1 MSKGKKWNKPLLN
14 ESDSDEEIVKHDEEQ
29 EGEHNI
35 KMKILSQ
42 PSTIY
47 ELNNSPKNNEKKIK
61 IENKYMNYLK
71 SRLKKKENCEISIY
85 NSILDDEN
93 SKEDKESFLNDK
105 LYFCRKNCSNIQI
118 CNEKEPNI
126 KSAHFK
132 GRIKCFNKYLKHHVH
147 KISNGE
153 NVHYLLQSHE
163 LLKIV
168 HHIKEENIPINS
180 SGLAQY
186 RDIRQLLSS
195 NNNTR
200 FEISPKRNCVL
211 INLPYRKCI
220 IFKDLLLYIP
230 TFTNNPIPEIVKKEE
245 KSCKWFIENSK
256 VISKI
261 KDSLPFEILILE
273 SIFVD
278 IYEELKN
285 EIEPVIYETEKLF
298 DIISNNPS
306 IFKCINQLTDMRRK
320 LKIIEEKVQ
329 SVYKAMHAVLS
340 NDDDIRRL
348 EVSYFEDKPEMW
360 EKCELTPYSEDTEM
374 LLEYYCHEIEEFLKI
389 IHRTNESLD
398 DVLQMVELNLD
409 DARNDVLKLE
419 LGLKIYGII
428 IAIVGTI
435 AGIFGMNLKNG
446 FEGEQYIFWTLALFL
461 MFITSCCLFYVIISF
476 KKVNI

>member
-1 MSKGKKWNKPLLN
+1 MPKGKKWNKPLLN
-14 ESDSDEEIVKHDEEQ
+14 ESDIDEETGNHDEEI

-35 KMKILSQ
+35 KMKNLSQ

-47 ELNNSPKNNEKKIK
+47 ELNKSPTNSEKKMK
-61 IENKYMNYLK
+61 IENKYMNYIK
-71 SRLKKKENCEISIY
+71 SRLKKKENCEIPIY

-93 SKEDKESFLNDK
+93 PKEDKEYFLSDNS
-105 LYFCRKNCSNIQI
+105 LFCRKNCNIQI
-118 CNEKEPNI
+118 CNEKESNT
-126 KSAHFK
+126 KSTHFK

-153 NVHYLLQSHE
+153 NTHYLLQSHE

-168 HHIKEENIPINS
+168 HHIKEEDIPINS

-195 NNNTR
+195 NDSTR

-220 IFKDLLLYIP
+220 IFKNLLLYIP

-245 KSCKWFIENSK
+245 KSCKCFIENSK
-256 VISKI
+256 LISTI

-285 EIEPVIYETEKLF
+285 EIEPVICETEKLF

-306 IFKCINQLTDMRRK
+306 VFKCINKLTDMRRK
-320 LKIIEEKVQ
+320 LKIIDEKVQ
-329 SVYKAMHAVLS
+329 SVYKAIHDVLS

-348 EVSYFEDKPEMW
+348 EVSYFGDKPEMW
-360 EKCELTPYSEDTEM
+360 EKCELTPYNEDTEM

-428 IAIVGTI
+428 IAVVGTI

-446 FEGEQYIFWTLALFL
+446 FESEQYIFWTLALFL
-461 MFITSCCLFYVIISF
+461 MFITSCCLFYVITSF